1 MPRIVVVK
9 PFAYAHRGYDIR
21 QYAPGP
27 EPIDMDD
34 EECAAVALAEG
45 WAEEPGKAH
54 TAAPENKD
62 AAPRRRT
69 KGSTA

>member
-9 PFAYAHRGYDIR
+9 AFSYGHRGYDIR
-21 QYAPGP
+21 EYTPGP

-34 EECAAVALAEG
+34 AECAAVALAEG
-45 WAEEPGKAH
+45 WAVEPGKAR

-62 AAPRRRT
+62 SAPRRRT
-69 KGSTA
+69 KGTA